1 MKADEMFLGA
11 KQRSRRRGWSDPP
24 RRLALAAFLL
34 LGAALPVAAED
45 RMLPTPSQVI
55 YPGDIIREGMLT
67 DISIYDV
74 PNVDGPLV
82 ESRADLL
89 GKVATRTLLPGRAI
103 TTLAIANPR
112 AVALGAQVKLVYHDA
127 GLSIVTSALALE
139 GGAVGDTIKVR
150 NSDSGL
156 TISGTIQPDGSVSV
170 SDS

>member
-1 MKADEMFLGA
+1 MSLGA
-11 KQRSRRRGWSDPP
+11 ERRSNRSGWPGLR
-24 RRLALAAFLL
+24 RRLALATFLL
-34 LGAALPVAAED
+34 LGAASPAAAD
-45 RMLPTPSQVI
+45 DNRTLPTPSQVI
-55 YPGDIIREGMLT
+55 YPGDIIRETMLT
-67 DISIYDV
+67 DVSIYDL
-74 PNVDGPLV
+74 PNLNGPVV
-82 ESRADLL
+82 ESRAELL

-103 TTLAIANPR
+103 TTLAIANPK
-112 AVALGAQVKLVYHDA
+112 AVGVGAQVKLVYHDG